1 MKAHVFVF
9 ALAAL
14 TLSCCKTVRKSPEP
28 QSRTEVP
35 GSQASAAAPLTQG
48 AETENAATPSGTAT
62 PSAAAAAGLV
72 LKKVVGA
79 LSKQDP
85 KEQHYECGVT
95 LAELA
100 QPEQVKQWIAAVA
113 KAPIVEAL
121 HFRATIPSIQIFAY
135 HEGQEILV
143 FESYSKA
150 RYRRPLDENA
160 IKNEAAEELMKIA
173 NQKCAYP

>member
-1 MKAHVFVF
+1 MRPQLFI
-9 ALAAL
+9 LAL
-14 TLSCCKTVRKSPEP
+14 TALSLSCCKTVRKPSADQAKEASP
-28 QSRTEVP
+28 
-35 GSQASAAAPLTQG
+35 GASQESSGPREGVAPAAAN
-48 AETENAATPSGTAT
+48 AETAAPQPSSGQ
-62 PSAAAAAGLV
+62 PI

-79 LSKQDP
+79 LSKEDP
-85 KEQHYECGVT
+85 KAQHYECVVDLT
-95 LAELA
+95 DLA
-100 QPEQVKQWIAAVA
+100 QPEQVKEWIAAVA

-135 HEGQEILV
+135 HQGQEILV